1 MYLTKIQNNFVSH
14 GKNTYFCA
22 QKGMPKECFIG
33 LGSNENTA
41 SNMISAQKDLLRF
54 FPDIRFSS
62 LLQTRPIGFCSPNP
76 FFNMTAV
83 CTTSLPLTGIRQ
95 LLKQIEMALGR
106 KPEDKAHGIVKID
119 LDLLAYDGQILKP
132 EDWKRSYVREGV
144 NELSQTK
151 PPANIHP
158 HKAR

>member
-83 CTTSLPLTGIRQ
+83 CTTYICVAPEGFGLGTENSMLVAGAAVLVALVWFGIWYSQ
-95 LLKQIEMALGR
+95 KAKKALKA
-106 KPEDKAHGIVKID
+106 
-119 LDLLAYDGQILKP
+119 
-132 EDWKRSYVREGV
+132 
-144 NELSQTK
+144 
-151 PPANIHP
+151 
-158 HKAR
+158 

>member
-14 GKNTYFCA
+14 GKNVYFCA
-22 QKGMPKECFIG
+22 QKGMAKKCFIG

-41 SNMISAQKDLLRF
+41 SKLIAAQKDLLRF

-132 EDWKRSYVREGV
+132 EDWKRPYVQEGV
-144 NELSQTK
+144 DELS
-151 PPANIHP
+151 PNHAS
-158 HKAR
+158 R